1 MDSDVDVHT
10 AKMGC
15 EWHVPKKCFIHT
27 PQTFDHVNIFQ
38 RFLQEWKAW
47 TLLFPTVPMKG
58 AEYNKQKSLFHPL
71 AISSAI
77 VYADALVVRAQAE
90 SYAFMLTLDVRRS

>member
-1 MDSDVDVHT
+1 MRLIRRLATHVTTPEGHDGT
-10 AKMGC
+10 AYGLSRLS
-15 EWHVPKKCFIHT
+15 
-27 PQTFDHVNIFQ
+27 PQSFYRHH
-38 RFLQEWKAW
+38 L
-47 TLLFPTVPMKG
+47 
-58 AEYNKQKSLFHPL
+58 S